1 MAITRYE
8 PFNLLSQ
15 LQRELD
21 RFQNGDDSG
30 GKIATAEWAPAVDIK
45 EEENQFVIHADLPGV
60 NPDDIDVSMEN
71 GVLTIKGEKNTEAKT
86 EKDNYKRVERIY
98 GSFYR
103 RFSLPDTA
111 DNDAIS
117 AKTKNGVLDIVI
129 PKREAE
135 KPKKISVMTE

>member
-8 PFNLLSQ
+8 PFNLLNQ

-21 RFQNGDDSG
+21 RFREGDDSG